1 MIRLFN
7 KKFNNNNIKIEHLT
21 EVPDSFYEE
30 LNYPKEGKCSD
41 IIHISNK
48 EADNYYEAAKECFHM
63 VDKAT
68 EYVIENKLYKT
79 LGIPEYMW
87 NMIEYSYNNYIL
99 YPHMLGRFDFAGG
112 LNNIPIKLIEFNA
125 DTPFSIFEVSSVQ
138 YALAKYAGYDPDN
151 KQFNTLFES
160 LVEFFKYLILKY
172 DKIIRYRNCFN
183 PHDIKIGFTNHK
195 DGEDDLNT
203 IILKEAAEKAIEE
216 ATDNRF
222 FTPKTYY
229 HHWTDIAVEEDGSI
243 LGIVDDPE
251 DTEVPYIY
259 TYFNIL
265 IKMIPWDLLI
275 LEDEHMCK
283 EIIRG
288 MENFKDRLLV
298 INPPYTCV
306 YQNKG
311 LMVYMKELFPKSPYL
326 LDTRFYDNTELPFKN
341 SVIKPIWGREG
352 QNIKIIN
359 KENNNI
365 NESDG
370 FYKNIPTIVQEK
382 ADMIVHEN
390 NYYQAGVF
398 ISMEEPCGLGFR
410 RSNNEIITTDDCMVG
425 HIID

>member
-7 KKFNNNNIKIEHLT
+7 NKKVNDIKIDHLT
-21 EVPDSFYEE
+21 EIPDSFYEQ

-68 EYVIENKLYKT
+68 EYVIENKLYKS

-87 NMIEYSYNNYIL
+87 NMIEYSYNNYKL

-138 YALAKYAGYDPDN
+138 YALAKYAGYDSDN
-151 KQFNTLFES
+151 KQFNTMFEA
-160 LVEFFKYLILKY
+160 LLEFFRYLIETYNKNSS
-172 DKIIRYRNCFN
+172 KHENFNKGIR
-183 PHDIKIGFTNHK
+183 IGFTNHK

-203 IILKEAAEKAIEE
+203 IILKEAADSVINNKEFD
-216 ATDNRF
+216 TNF
-222 FTPKTYY
+222 PPKTYY
-229 HHWTDIAVEEDGSI
+229 YHWTNIGVDQDNNI
-243 LGIVDDPE
+243 LGIENDF
-251 DTEVPYIY
+251 YY
-259 TYFNIL
+259 TYLNIL
-265 IKMIPWDLLI
+265 VKMVPWDLLI
-275 LEDEHMCK
+275 LEDEHMCR
-283 EIIRG
+283 EIIKS
-288 MENFKDRLLV
+288 MEKFKDQILV
-298 INPPYTCV
+298 INPPYACV

-326 LDTRFYDNTELPFKN
+326 LDTRFYNNTELPFKN